1 MILKDKITT
10 LTEGF
15 LEGTDKFIMQV
26 DVKPGNLIIVT
37 IDGDSL
43 VTIDDCIKLSRSIE
57 NSLDRDAEDFELRVM
72 SYGAD
77 NPLVKPRQYNK
88 HIGRELDI
96 TLSDDSKLQ
105 GTLSKVT
112 DDGIVITRKKG
123 KKKDAAEEEN
133 VIKFDEIGK
142 ASIILSFK

>member
-1 MILKDKITT
+1 MILKDKIAT

-15 LEGTDKFIMQV
+15 LEGTDKFIMEV

-57 NSLDRDAEDFELRVM
+57 NSLDRDAEDFELRVR

-77 NPLVKPRQYNK
+77 SPLVQPRQYNK

-96 TLSDDSKLQ
+96 TLSNATKMQGKLD
-105 GTLSKVT
+105 KVT
-112 DDGIVITRKKG
+112 DDGIVITQKKG
-123 KKKDAAEEEN
+123 KKKDATEEEQA
-133 VIKFDEIGK
+133 IRFDEIEK